1 MNFVNFIND
10 LYKTNCRHT
19 NISVINSEIDSF
31 PTFESFENY
40 INHNLPK
47 FKQTNSRIY
56 DREELEAYVQLDI
69 NSLSN
74 NNILL
79 QNTYNYI
86 ISNNNEYKI
95 SIIKNEYTELFA
107 KLKKETKKK
116 LEPSDYRYIMNHSTI
131 IKLLD
136 HLWLLKIRT
145 VMPINIINSSIF
157 ICKLTKTN
165 NICSCL
171 TYATENTLIKK
182 NILLLDIK
190 KAFDSVE
197 WSLLYEKMLSFF
209 NKFMSPINSINLV
222 NQYFIVLN
230 NRKFKYRDYDIFIN
244 KGISQGLAS
253 SNFVFTIFI
262 LEILYKWKY
271 YKNLY
276 YNYFKLNIY
285 VDDFYIEF
293 LINDQEIIKDITN
306 TLITLLEDNYLYT
319 SKEKSKADS
328 SLYFLE
334 YPVLENN
341 DMYLGIPFTRN
352 IKEYFD
358 IILTQFKNRYFDYTW
373 YDIFYR
379 LDYNEEL
386 EEKNIIRGFMNY
398 KLKPLVEYYNEESI
412 SSLILYYFINV

>member
-1 MNFVNFIND
+1 
-10 LYKTNCRHT
+10 
-19 NISVINSEIDSF
+19 
-31 PTFESFENY
+31 
-40 INHNLPK
+40 
-47 FKQTNSRIY
+47 
-56 DREELEAYVQLDI
+56 
-69 NSLSN
+69 
-74 NNILL
+74 
-79 QNTYNYI
+79 
-86 ISNNNEYKI
+86 
-95 SIIKNEYTELFA
+95 
-107 KLKKETKKK
+107 
-116 LEPSDYRYIMNHSTI
+116 
-131 IKLLD
+131 
-136 HLWLLKIRT
+136 
-145 VMPINIINSSIF
+145 MPINIINSSIF

-165 NICSCL
+165 DISSCL

-230 NRKFKYRDYDIFIN
+230 NRKFKYRDYDICIN